1 MTVFVPNL
9 RLANVWWRGA
19 PLANLFSN
27 IEEKLGLMKWE
38 KGKGL
43 TALIRSKMKL
53 NLSSII
59 QNVQPDCLQTGESS
73 AMRTKWI
80 IRFWKTRKP
89 LGINSLIRFAVSQ
102 ICFAIFFTKEEYE
115 KSSYKSL
122 SIINPAFSIPDNPAE
137 FTCSKNV
144 HTRSSQP
151 KCFGQKL
158 GDTARSQRKSD
169 VFTPN
174 KQRSQR
180 REARGGVGTW
190 GWVQMA
196 LI

>member
-73 AMRTKWI
+73 ALRTKLI
-80 IRFWKTRKP
+80 IRSWKTRKWFIDM
-89 LGINSLIRFAVSQ
+89 LYCLSNVFWHFSQ
-102 ICFAIFFTKEEYE
+102 KYNM
-115 KSSYKSL
+115 KKVYKSL
-122 SIINPAFSIPDNPAE
+122 SIINPFFSLPDNPGK

-180 REARGGVGTW
+180 REARGEVGGGGRW

>member
-1 MTVFVPNL
+1 M
-9 RLANVWWRGA
+9 REG
-19 PLANLFSN
+19 
-27 IEEKLGLMKWE
+27 E
-38 KGKGL
+38 GL

-73 AMRTKWI
+73 AVRTK
-80 IRFWKTRKP
+80 
-89 LGINSLIRFAVSQ
+89 LLIRFQKTKNHWVLIHWYALLLSNMFCHSFHV
-102 ICFAIFFTKEEYE
+102 FPFFLTNP
-115 KSSYKSL
+115 SRSL
-122 SIINPAFSIPDNPAE
+122 IHFFLPDNPAE

-144 HTRSSQP
+144 RTQSSHP

-158 GDTARSQRKSD
+158 GDTARWQRKSD

-174 KQRSQR
+174 KQRSQK
-180 REARGGVGTW
+180 RGVKWGWVGTW
-190 GWVQMA
+190 GWAQMA